1 MNEVVLKGA
10 TATMESFV
18 GGVKQLVAQGVSR
31 CMDRVQQQEALC
43 LQDQESVLQLL
54 VRTGQLWMLCG

>member
-1 MNEVVLKGA
+1 
-10 TATMESFV
+10 MESFV